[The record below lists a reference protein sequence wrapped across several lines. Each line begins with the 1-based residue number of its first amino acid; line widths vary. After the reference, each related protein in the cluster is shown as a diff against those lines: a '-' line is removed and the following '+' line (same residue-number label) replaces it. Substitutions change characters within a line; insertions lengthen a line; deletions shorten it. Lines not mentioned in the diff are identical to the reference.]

1 MVMSRTAS
9 HLGIHISTLK
19 YRVRRIHEMLGLDLN
34 DSYNKMYL
42 QSILFLLKQ
51 DTSSLEEY
59 MEQEGKKA
67 VVYREIEVKL
77 KEQIHFKPGEVGKQL
92 NYIMLSWRQIGRAH
106 V

>member
-1 MVMSRTAS
+1 MTINFMVMSRTAS
-9 HLGIHISTLK
+9 QLGIHISTLK

-67 VVYREIEVKL
+67 VRTIRVASSEKIK
-77 KEQIHFKPGEVGKQL
+77 
-92 NYIMLSWRQIGRAH
+92 
-106 V
+106 

>member
-1 MVMSRTAS
+1 
-9 HLGIHISTLK
+9 
-19 YRVRRIHEMLGLDLN
+19 MLGLDLN

-67 VVYREIEVKL
+67 VRTIRVASSEKIK
-77 KEQIHFKPGEVGKQL
+77 
-92 NYIMLSWRQIGRAH
+92 
-106 V
+106 